1 MLRIPCPCCGVR
13 DETEFAYGGDANV
26 ARPQDNDKDQSAW
39 LRYVFERPNICGMHR
54 EYWHH
59 THGCRQ
65 WLKMERNT
73 QTHEIISCEL
83 ARPSPSFPPPR
94 HSRAGGN
101 LCGLPDY
108 DEIPACAGMTAES
121 DTPAPNRLPTGGR
134 IDRTQPLT
142 VTFDNKQLQAYQG
155 DTLASAMLAS
165 NVKVVARSFKYHR
178 PRGVYSA
185 GAEEPCALVH
195 IGEGARGEPN
205 VRASAEAFD
214 GMKAH
219 GQHAYP
225 NVRFDIG
232 AVTGLFSPF
241 IAAGFYYK
249 TFMGLTKGTKFWML
263 CEKHIRRAAGM
274 GRAPEGADPDT
285 YEKINTY
292 CDILIIGAGATGLS
306 AALEAGRSGASVIL
320 AEQDFKLGG
329 ALLSSPIGG
338 ESDEWLKQV
347 IDELRSMPNVSILTR
362 AVVFG
367 VYEKDVFGIVQNN
380 ANANTQPRQRY
391 IVARAKKAI
400 LATGA
405 IERPLVFANNDL
417 PGVML
422 ANAARAYL
430 NRHAVLAGKNIV
442 VATNNDSAHA
452 TARELS
458 QAGANVKLIDARP
471 ALPAAAMSEL
481 KNANVEVVT
490 ASGVIKATGWQSVSG
505 ALIGE
510 VDDNGILRGKTQKIS
525 CDLIAVSGG
534 WNPAVHLWSQQ
545 RGKLQYDNAR
555 HCFIPATKT
564 HGIMHYEPS
573 SPFPPGRAGV
583 GNWSRELS
591 KVWLIT
597 PHKNKTPAKAFVD
610 LQHDVTLADID
621 LAHREGY
628 RAAEHA
634 KRYTTSGMANDQGK
648 TSAINTAARLAT
660 LRGEAIGDVGIP
672 TFRPPYTPVTIGAI
686 TARKCGM
693 HFHPLR
699 RTPLHEWHQQ
709 HGAKFI
715 EASAWL
721 RPWYYPKD
729 GETLR
734 EASIR
739 EAEHTRA
746 HAGIIDIG
754 TLGKIAVQGPDAA
767 ELLNLLY
774 VNEWRTLTPGRLRY
788 GVMLREDGFAMDD
801 GATARIADDEY
812 FMTTTTANAARV
824 LSFAEKML
832 QTQWQ
837 NLRAHV
843 TSITDQWAA
852 FAVAGPNSRDIL
864 NKVLRDI
871 TNFPLP
877 LGGGLR
883 GREPNCNHNTKP
895 KDDSV
900 TRPLT
905 PSQRE
910 GGLNPDSFQP
920 NDAKRAF
927 INDIPVR
934 VHRLSFSGELAY
946 EIYTP
951 AGHAVQAWRAIM
963 DAGEE
968 FNLQPYGTEAMG
980 IMRIEKGHPTGA
992 EIDGNTTLN
1001 DLGFAKL
1008 ASDKKPFVGSV
1019 LRNRPA
1025 LLSEHRHRLV
1035 GLEFNLPL
1043 PQAGGGRGEGV
1054 PAGSLIYARDAKPQ
1068 GRGDGWISSTTYSPT
1083 LKKHIALAFVKNGA
1097 ARKGEVV
1104 RVVDFVGNGEWH
1116 ATIVRR
1122 CFYDPENHRQN
1133 A

>member
-65 WLKMERNT
+65 WLIMERNT
-73 QTHEIISCEL
+73 QTHEITTCEL
-83 ARPSPSFPPPR
+83 ARPMSLSSPSSPSSPPP
-94 HSRAGGN
+94 SPPTSSPPTSP
-101 LCGLPDY
+101 LPPFSV
-108 DEIPACAGMTAES
+108 IPAQAGISADSRTTRDS
-121 DTPAPNRLPTGGR
+121 RLRGNDGDSGNRLPEGGR
-134 IDRTQPLT
+134 INRAQPLT
-142 VTFDNKQLQAYQG
+142 VTFDNKKLQAYQG

-195 IGEGARGEPN
+195 IGEGARGEAN

-214 GMKAH
+214 GMKAR

-225 NVRFDIG
+225 NVRFDLG

-249 TFMGLTKGTKFWML
+249 TFIGLTKGTKFWML

-274 GRAPEGADPDT
+274 GKAPEGADPDT

-306 AALEAGRSGASVIL
+306 AALAAGRAGASVIV

-338 ESDEWLKQV
+338 ESDEWLKTTL
-347 IDELRSMPNVSILTR
+347 DELRSMPNVSLLTR

-430 NRHAVLAGKNIV
+430 NRHAVLAGKNII

-452 TARELS
+452 AARELS

-490 ASGVIKATGWQSVSG
+490 ASGVIKASGWQSVSG

-510 VDDNGILRGKTQKIS
+510 VDDNGILRGKTRKVS
-525 CDLIAVSGG
+525 CDLIAVAGG

-545 RGKLQYDNAR
+545 RGKLQYDNTR

-564 HGIMHYEPS
+564 HGIMHYEPSSPLPPGATS

-634 KRYTTSGMANDQGK
+634 KRYTTSAMANDQGK
-648 TSAINTAARLAT
+648 TSAVNTAARLAT
-660 LRGEAIGDVGIP
+660 LRGEAIGEVGIP
-672 TFRPPYTPVTIGAI
+672 TFRPPYTPITIGAI

-699 RTPLHEWHQQ
+699 RTPLHEWHEQR
-709 HGAKFI
+709 GAKFI

-734 EASIR
+734 DASIR

-774 VNEWRTLTPGRLRY
+774 VNEWRTLSSGRLRY

-852 FAVAGPNSRDIL
+852 FAVAGPNSRAVL
-864 NKVLRDI
+864 TKVLNNVDLS
-871 TNFPLP
+871 P
-877 LGGGLR
+877 
-883 GREPNCNHNTKP
+883 E
-895 KDDSV
+895 
-900 TRPLT
+900 
-905 PSQRE
+905 
-910 GGLNPDSFQP
+910 SFKP
-920 NDAKRAF
+920 NDAKRAY
-927 INDIPVR
+927 INTGDEGEGIPVR

-963 DAGEE
+963 DAGKE

-1008 ASDKKPFVGSV
+1008 ASDKKPFIGSV
-1019 LRNRPA
+1019 LRNRPS
-1025 LLSEHRHRLV
+1025 LLSKDRHRLV

-1068 GRGDGWISSTTYSPT
+1068 GGGDGWISSTTYSPT

-1116 ATIVRR
+1116 ATIVPR
-1122 CFYDPENHRQN
+1122 CFYDPENLRQN

>member
-59 THGCRQ
+59 TLGCRQ
-65 WLKMERNT
+65 WLIMERDT
-73 QTHEIISCEL
+73 QTHEITMCEL
-83 ARPSPSFPPPR
+83 ARPMSLPILSPSLPPSPSFPPPR

-101 LCGLPDY
+101 
-108 DEIPACAGMTAES
+108 PAITVARQRN
-121 DTPAPNRLPTGGR
+121 TPAPNRLPTGGR
-134 IDRTQPLT
+134 INRAHPLT
-142 VTFDNKQLQAYQG
+142 VTFDNKQLQAYKG

-205 VRASAEAFD
+205 VRANAEAFD
-214 GMKAH
+214 GMKAS
-219 GQHAYP
+219 GQHAFP

-232 AVTGLFSPF
+232 AAAGLLSPF

-249 TFMGLTKGTKFWML
+249 TFIGLTKGTSFWML

-292 CDILIIGAGATGLS
+292 CDILIIGAGETGLS
-306 AALEAGRSGASVIL
+306 AALAAGRAGASVIV
-320 AEQDFKLGG
+320 AEQDFALGG
-329 ALLSSPIGG
+329 ALLSSPING
-338 ESDEWLKQV
+338 ESDEWLKTI
-347 IDELRSMPNVSILTR
+347 IDELRAMPNVSILTR

-367 VYEKDVFGIVQNN
+367 AYEKDVFAIVQNN
-380 ANANTQPRQRY
+380 IDNNPRQRY
-391 IVARAKKAI
+391 IVARTKQAV

-405 IERPLVFANNDL
+405 LERPLVFANNDL

-442 VATNNDSAHA
+442 VAANNDSAHA
-452 TARELS
+452 AARELS

-471 ALPAAAMSEL
+471 ALPAAAMSKL
-481 KNANVEVVT
+481 KNANVEVIT
-490 ASGVIKATGWQSVSG
+490 AGGVIKASGWQSVSG

-510 VDDNGILRGKTQKIS
+510 VDEHGILRGKTQKIS

-534 WNPAVHLWSQQ
+534 WNPAVHLWSQR
-545 RGKLQYDNAR
+545 RGKLQYDDAR
-555 HCFIPATKT
+555 QCFVPAAKT
-564 HGIMHYEPS
+564 DGIMHFAEGATQGFESGKQAATNTGAKQSLSSS
-573 SPFPPGRAGV
+573 SPLPPGGAGG
-583 GNWSRELS
+583 GNPQNCSRDISKAWSFAKS
-591 KVWLIT
+591 KT
-597 PHKNKTPAKAFVD
+597 NPPPKAFVD

-648 TSAINTAARLAT
+648 TSAANTAARLAA
-660 LRGEAIGDVGIP
+660 LRGEKMGDVGIP
-672 TFRPPYTPVTIGAI
+672 TFRPPYTPITIGAI

-709 HGAKFI
+709 RGAKFI

-734 EASIR
+734 DASIR
-739 EAEHTRA
+739 EAEHTRE
-746 HAGIIDIG
+746 HAGIIEIG

-774 VNEWRTLTPGRLRY
+774 VNEWRTLPAGRLRY

-852 FAVAGPNSRDIL
+852 FAVAGPKSRQVL
-864 NKVLRDI
+864 TKVLHDADLS
-871 TNFPLP
+871 P
-877 LGGGLR
+877 
-883 GREPNCNHNTKP
+883 
-895 KDDSV
+895 
-900 TRPLT
+900 
-905 PSQRE
+905 Q
-910 GGLNPDSFQP
+910 SFQP

-934 VHRLSFSGELAY
+934 VHRLSFSGELAF
-946 EIYTP
+946 EIYAP
-951 AGHAVQAWRAIM
+951 SANAVQAWRAIIL
-963 DAGEE
+963 AGEE

-980 IMRIEKGHPTGA
+980 IMRIEKGHPAGA

-1025 LLSEHRHRLV
+1025 LLSKDRHRLV
-1035 GLEFNLPL
+1035 GLQFNLPL
-1043 PQAGGGRGEGV
+1043 PRAGEGRGEGQCKGI
-1054 PAGSLIYARDAKPQ
+1054 PAGSLIYPRDAKPQ
-1068 GRGDGWISSTTYSPT
+1068 GNGDGWISSTTYSPT

-1122 CFYDPENHRQN
+1122 CFYDPENRRQN